1 MWQPFVMVCSLSKI
15 SSHHW
20 LSHYPLLLNC
30 IGISQAWMDKL
41 FSWAKKPKE
50 NIQMDGKSK
59 IFWILN
65 SKFFVS
71 FLFLLRFM
79 FSFNRCDSF
88 ANSTPYCKL
97 PHYSTTDFIECC
109 YQNILLIEQPYPT
122 QQPYPAQQPYLAQQ
136 PYAMQQPYTPQHYTP
151 QHYQGHEGF
160 PPEHLGA
167 GSGMPPPPPSYEESV
182 YHPVAPQVWFEFNPS
197 HFRS

>member
-50 NIQMDGKSK
+50 NIQMDSKSK

-97 PHYSTTDFIECC
+97 PHYNTTDFIECC

-122 QQPYPAQQPYLAQQ
+122 QQPYPAQQPNLA
-136 PYAMQQPYTPQHYTP
+136 AAICHAAAL
-151 QHYQGHEGF
+151 H
-160 PPEHLGA
+160 PPALHAPALPGA
-167 GSGMPPPPPSYEESV
+167 RGVPSRTS
-182 YHPVAPQVWFEFNPS
+182 
-197 HFRS
+197 RCR